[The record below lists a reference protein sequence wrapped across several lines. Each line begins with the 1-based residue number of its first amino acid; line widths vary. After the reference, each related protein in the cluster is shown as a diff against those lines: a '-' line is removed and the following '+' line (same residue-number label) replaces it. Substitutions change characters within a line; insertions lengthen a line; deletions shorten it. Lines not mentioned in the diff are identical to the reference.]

1 MNNNNN
7 NNTDTNV
14 DTNLENSNVTS
25 GGAIMNMGVD
35 FKNNV
40 LPTLPTIIECP
51 LCDEKHEKKNLIY
64 ATNML
69 RSRFRSKY
77 KDGIRVRSYK
87 TPSVLRTDVHDY
99 AASQIQQK
107 IFGTSFLSPSDFLG
121 TCFYFCC
128 NNCSYMF
135 EYRNQ
140 KSEKQIREKLFK
152 KKKISKKLAKLS
164 SNKNKKGKSKKVNKK
179 KK

>member
-1 MNNNNN
+1 MN
-7 NNTDTNV
+7 DDIKKKEV
-14 DTNLENSNVTS
+14 S
-25 GGAIMNMGVD
+25 GGAIIDMGYD
-35 FKNNV
+35 FRKNV
-40 LPTLPTIIECP
+40 LPTLPDIITCP
-51 LCDEKHEKKNLIY
+51 LCNEKHNKKNLIY

-87 TPSVLRTDVHDY
+87 SSSVLRTPVGDM
-99 AASQIQQK
+99 AASTIQQK
-107 IFGTSFLSPSDFLG
+107 IFDTVYAVPSSFVG

-140 KSEKQIREKLFK
+140 KSEKIIRKNLEEKK
-152 KKKISKKLAKLS
+152 KKKIT
-164 SNKNKKGKSKKVNKK
+164 KK
-179 KK
+179 KKTT

>member
-1 MNNNNN
+1 MNN
-7 NNTDTNV
+7 DTK
-14 DTNLENSNVTS
+14 ENKLY

-35 FKNNV
+35 FRKNV
-40 LPTLPTIIECP
+40 VPTLPDTIICP
-51 LCDEKHEKKNLIY
+51 LCKEKHEKKNLKY

-87 TPSVLRTDVHDY
+87 TPSVLRTPIADIATSQLQSEILGEVY
-99 AASQIQQK
+99 AV
-107 IFGTSFLSPSDFLG
+107 PSEFLG

-140 KSEKQIREKLFK
+140 KSEKIIRKKLYDKK
-152 KKKISKKLAKLS
+152 KKKIT
-164 SNKNKKGKSKKVNKK
+164 KK
-179 KK
+179 KTIQKSSTKTKTIRKSNSNDE